1 MKDNLKADLTKIGEF
16 LTLFNIEFMIYSDL
30 TNNSLLRY
38 MLPTSIYWSNEENK
52 WNLPEREIN
61 LSVKEFNNIY

>member
-1 MKDNLKADLTKIGEF
+1 M
-16 LTLFNIEFMIYSDL
+16 
-30 TNNSLLRY
+30 Y

-61 LSVKEFNNIY
+61 LSVKEFNNIYWDIFEVEKEFTNKSENKEKISAFMKVMDKL